1 MAMVT
6 LLRLSGFYTKWQRTV
21 RITSTDALIDGHPA
35 PHSWQNTASAGFSR

>member
-21 RITSTDALIDGHPA
+21 RITSTDALIDGHPRGTRL
-35 PHSWQNTASAGFSR
+35 PGSRLAR